1 LTLSLH
7 TCCYS
12 AIHPQNISP
21 HHRHQHTLSHQHTKH
36 YSTPSTAHFRL
47 PFKRHTFLASSM
59 DRAHM
64 ERAKGVETIL
74 SHALTAAYTSDL
86 SFYKR
91 RPPTQLV
98 LGFFPATQYSIAL
111 SSAYDIPFWNLFL
124 TFLYIYSSYL
134 PLTTAMRPRLREA
147 DILSPPTHYSRLRFL
162 LSSQISI
169 PLL

>member
-1 LTLSLH
+1 MLLLCHPPSKYLTTSSPPAHPISPTHETLLDSLH
-7 TCCYS
+7 GS
-12 AIHPQNISP
+12 FQASI
-21 HHRHQHTLSHQHTKH
+21 
-36 YSTPSTAHFRL
+36 
-47 PFKRHTFLASSM
+47 KRHTFLASSM

-74 SHALTAAYTSDL
+74 SHALTAANTSDL

-111 SSAYDIPFWNLFL
+111 SLAYDIPFWNLFL